1 MAADL
6 IFFSLFLVFIAVIL
20 AIDLGVFD
28 RHSHKVSFR
37 EAAIWTF
44 VWVGLAVSFYFF
56 IRHAGYLMHGLD
68 SVEAIQHK
76 IDVNKHPIK
85 IDGLSLEDARKVY
98 DKNLALEYITG
109 YLLEKTL
116 SIDNIFVIFMIF
128 VSFGIPEKYYK
139 RVLYWGIIGAVVLRF
154 IFIFAG
160 AALLHAFDWMFYV
173 FGAVLLYSGGKMF
186 FERNKEEKINSKD
199 HPVVKFA
206 SKKFNVFPRLVGEH
220 FFLKINKKLFI
231 TPLFIVLI
239 VIEFSDVIF
248 AVDSIPA
255 IFSVTSDQ
263 YVVFYSN
270 IFAILG
276 LRSLFFFVVRIIDVF
291 RYLKIGISFLLV
303 FIGLKL
309 IFHHWLDDIG
319 FETNHSL
326 IIILGTLVLS
336 VLFSILIPD
345 KKKKAIDESK
355 N

>member
-1 MAADL
+1 M
-6 IFFSLFLVFIAVIL
+6 LF
-20 AIDLGVFD
+20 
-28 RHSHKVSFR
+28 RS
-37 EAAIWTF
+37 
-44 VWVGLAVSFYFF
+44 
-56 IRHAGYLMHGLD
+56 
-68 SVEAIQHK
+68 
-76 IDVNKHPIK
+76 
-85 IDGLSLEDARKVY
+85 
-98 DKNLALEYITG
+98 
-109 YLLEKTL
+109 
-116 SIDNIFVIFMIF
+116 
-128 VSFGIPEKYYK
+128 
-139 RVLYWGIIGAVVLRF
+139 
-154 IFIFAG
+154 
-160 AALLHAFDWMFYV
+160 
-173 FGAVLLYSGGKMF
+173 
-186 FERNKEEKINSKD
+186 
-199 HPVVKFA
+199 VKFA

-220 FFLKINKKLFI
+220 FFLKINKKIFI

-309 IFHHWLDDIG
+309 IVHHWLDDIG
-319 FETNHSL
+319 FETTHSL

-336 VLFSILIPD
+336 ILFSILIPD
-345 KKKKAIDESK
+345 KKKKAQINEPK